1 MVPWPLASFRFR
13 RWSER
18 SRRPSG
24 CDEVGL
30 RAQSHGRPSTLRP
43 ASVRGLASCLLPRSA
58 PELRSEWL
66 HCRVDQGR
74 RSGCAGLHGGND
86 RQVVVDTGGGR
97 FRAPRSLTHE
107 VLFWEGFKAIA
118 PRPISLWLEPVITLA
133 ALARLHLRYSWP
145 KESLGAQSKDW
156 AFDLAAYGPRDGPP
170 AILGEVKK
178 SSRELQQLKEDLL
191 RLSDGGAPENVRT
204 NSAKKWQAVV
214 ASRPGLVWLVGPNEE
229 AYVYQHEVTDRGCRL
244 IEVEPVALACR
255 G

>member
-1 MVPWPLASFRFR
+1 MDVLQLFAQRLYADWLPAYCRDPR
-13 RWSER
+13 RNYD
-18 SRRPSG
+18 PSG
-24 CDEVGL
+24 FI
-30 RAQSHGRPSTLRP
+30 A
-43 ASVRGLASCLLPRSA
+43 ASIKVCEADARDCMAAIDL
-58 PELRSEWL
+58 
-66 HCRVDQGR
+66 
-74 RSGCAGLHGGND
+74 
-86 RQVVVDTGGGR
+86 QVVVDTGGGR
-97 FRAPRSLTHE
+97 FRARRSLTHE

-191 RLSDGGAPENVRT
+191 RLSDGGAPESVRT